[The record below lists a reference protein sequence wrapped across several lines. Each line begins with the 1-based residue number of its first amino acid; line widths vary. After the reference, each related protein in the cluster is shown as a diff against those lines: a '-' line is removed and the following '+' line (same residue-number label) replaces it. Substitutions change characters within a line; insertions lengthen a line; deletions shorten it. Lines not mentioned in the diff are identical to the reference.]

1 MRQRL
6 HLVIS
11 ETPNLNSLM
20 TIEITN
26 KSGELVPADQVRSLL
41 GHSLVQ
47 LKLNPECEVNLVF
60 VDENEMTELHIK
72 WMNESGPTDVLS
84 FPMDMPAAAGDAVTL
99 GDIVIA
105 PTVAARQA
113 ATAGHSFEHEVYIL
127 AAHGLLHILGYDHAN
142 KEDEKVMFA
151 LQEDLVKNW
160 QASA

>member
-26 KSGELVPADQVRSLL
+26 KSGELVPADQVRALLTKSLA
-41 GHSLVQ
+41 Q

-72 WMNESGPTDVLS
+72 WMDESGPTDVLS
-84 FPMDMPAAAGDAVTL
+84 FPMDMPAAAGDAAVQ
-99 GDIVIA
+99 VI
-105 PTVAARQA
+105 P
-113 ATAGHSFEHEVYIL
+113 
-127 AAHGLLHILGYDHAN
+127 
-142 KEDEKVMFA
+142 
-151 LQEDLVKNW
+151 
-160 QASA
+160 